1 MKIENKAIVLILS
14 LIMVFSTFAYS
25 YVNRFFYLS
34 EQQQEEGLPKE
45 RIIYSISENQRILA
59 ISKGFTLVY
68 LGYTSQNDEIKNYLE
83 SLVNK
88 HNIYLIE
95 RLSNENSLKI
105 ESLRGSR
112 EIKNPTLNQTIDL
125 LCQIMID
132 RPIDCVM
139 REIK

>member
-14 LIMVFSTFAYS
+14 LIMVFSTFAFS

-34 EQQQEEGLPKE
+34 NQQQEEGLPKE
-45 RIIYSISENQRILA
+45 RIINSISENQRILA
-59 ISKGFTLVY
+59 ISNGFTIIY
-68 LGYTSQNDEIKNYLE
+68 LSYVSQDNEIKNYLE

>member
-1 MKIENKAIVLILS
+1 MKIENKAIVLILIF
-14 LIMVFSTFAYS
+14 IMVFSTFAFS

-34 EQQQEEGLPKE
+34 NQQQEEGLPKE
-45 RIIYSISENQRILA
+45 RIINSISENQRILA
-59 ISKGFTLVY
+59 ISNGFTIIY
-68 LGYTSQNDEIKNYLE
+68 LSYVSQDNEIKNYLE

-88 HNIYLIE
+88 HNVYLIE

>member
-1 MKIENKAIVLILS
+1 
-14 LIMVFSTFAYS
+14 
-25 YVNRFFYLS
+25 
-34 EQQQEEGLPKE
+34 
-45 RIIYSISENQRILA
+45 
-59 ISKGFTLVY
+59 
-68 LGYTSQNDEIKNYLE
+68 

-132 RPIDCVM
+132 RPIYCVM

>member
-25 YVNRFFYLS
+25 YVNRFFYLP

-59 ISKGFTLVY
+59 ISNGFTIIY
-68 LGYTSQNDEIKNYLE
+68 LSYVSQDNEIKNYLE

-88 HNIYLIE
+88 HNVYLIE

>member
-1 MKIENKAIVLILS
+1 LPA
-14 LIMVFSTFAYS
+14 
-25 YVNRFFYLS
+25 
-34 EQQQEEGLPKE
+34 QQEESLPKE

-59 ISKGFTLVY
+59 ISNGFTLVY
-68 LGYTSQNDEIKNYLE
+68 LSYVSQDNEIKNYLE

-95 RLSNENSLKI
+95 RLSNENYLKI

-112 EIKNPTLNQTIDL
+112 EIKDPTLNQTIEL
-125 LCQIMID
+125 ICQIMID